1 MAKYSGRLARPPIV
15 YAICQIRF
23 PTVGTIDEDRAGAIH
38 GSLREEYPHRLPQNI
53 VELPMVTAGTTPS
66 PTLRQAWFLYDR
78 RKSGGYVI
86 ESTNF
91 AYRTS
96 AYVDFEAFVT
106 ETMRG
111 LQRTIEI
118 LKPALIDRV
127 GLRFVDLIEGSG
139 EAGLDRLLEPPL
151 LGYRP
156 QIDGFK
162 LQINQQIVA
171 GKSAHGD
178 ILFRYSRAQHTAS
191 VPADLVDPT
200 LIGLRA
206 PQPNQES
213 AIIDIDH
220 FKDNADMD
228 PSPKA
233 IEALVRQ
240 LQGSM
245 STLFKDAVTSYAC
258 DLWNTK

>member
-1 MAKYSGRLARPPIV
+1 
-15 YAICQIRF
+15 
-23 PTVGTIDEDRAGAIH
+23 
-38 GSLREEYPHRLPQNI
+38 
-53 VELPMVTAGTTPS
+53 
-66 PTLRQAWFLYDR
+66 
-78 RKSGGYVI
+78 
-86 ESTNF
+86 
-91 AYRTS
+91 
-96 AYVDFEAFVT
+96 
-106 ETMRG
+106 
-111 LQRTIEI
+111 
-118 LKPALIDRV
+118 
-127 GLRFVDLIEGSG
+127 
-139 EAGLDRLLEPPL
+139 
-151 LGYRP
+151 
-156 QIDGFK
+156 
-162 LQINQQIVA
+162 
-171 GKSAHGD
+171 
-178 ILFRYSRAQHTAS
+178 
-191 VPADLVDPT
+191 